1 MNVKV
6 LYKANKC
13 CNSPAI
19 YRSTREKIKEV
30 KKVRQYL
37 RAAAKHTETAG
48 EIMQIVQTTILIFYR
63 TSMGKDV
70 KNYNI

>member
-1 MNVKV
+1 MNVEV

-13 CNSPAI
+13 CYSPAI
-19 YRSTREKIKEV
+19 YRNTKEKIKGV